1 MRVWRRLVGLGAG
14 AWLALLPVIA
24 LAQEEEGRA
33 LEPTADWGTVM
44 LLTFAGLAATM
55 LLGTVI
61 YLYRMRRNIVWD
73 FQQTESPHEDG
84 SHHS

>member
-1 MRVWRRLVGLGAG
+1 MRVWRRLVGLGVG

-24 LAQEEEGRA
+24 LAQEEEGRVV
-33 LEPTADWGTVM
+33 ERTADWGTVM

-55 LLGTVI
+55 LLGTLI

-73 FQQTESPHEDG
+73 FQQTEAPHEDG
-84 SHHS
+84 AHH